1 MSVATA
7 LLTVAFTM
15 TSCIMED
22 GVVDEVVN
30 ADQKTCKV
38 SLMLNLGNV
47 TTRGSN
53 SYSIG
58 TEGGSDIENYINLSD
73 LKLLIFNRALNS
85 AGTGCSSTI
94 GNDANDTLQQVIN
107 LTKIDHIDGTT
118 LYNVTGELLE
128 GAPSGS
134 FRVVVAA
141 NWSKWTKWTPASK
154 KLSDYCLTRGAAF
167 PYPTIPDADYSSVRS
182 GFSNWMPT
190 EEKPI
195 PMYGVKA
202 FGAGAE
208 LTPSFIPGMT
218 TDLGQIDVIRA
229 VAKIELYSS
238 TEGVTFSDVKLTEFM
253 GIGMVAPYAMC
264 EATAQPTND
273 NINVTQR
280 TTDDGTWTKILHYAT
295 YKKNDDIQTG
305 LNWQM
310 GIVGGRISSFHNL
323 SPTEVTTETKETT
336 ETGEETKTI
345 TKYVFY
351 VPEYQVVGN
360 TSQQPVPKLQ
370 FHIATTNDTTG
381 KDYELEFKRYT
392 NNVAFNILRNNIYRY
407 EVTVSNT
414 AVKINYNVIDWN
426 DQTAGD
432 IVFE

>member
-1 MSVATA
+1 MFNHKITYYLMSVATA

-58 TEGGSDIENYINLSD
+58 TEGGSDIENYIDLSD

-141 NWSKWTKWTPASK
+141 NWSKWCSCAPISK
-154 KLSDYCLTRGAAF
+154 KLYDYCVTDGGTF
-167 PYPTIPDADYSSVRS
+167 IYPTKTGERS
-182 GFSNWMPT
+182 WEPT
-190 EEKPI
+190 TDKPI

-218 TDLGQIDVIRA
+218 TDLGQINVIRA
-229 VAKIELYSS
+229 VAKVELIAKDASITNVKMTYNSPAGMMAPYGMCES
-238 TEGVTFSDVKLTEFM
+238 TSQVTDDNLNVPLYRDANWWSHLYNTHGIGVTEKGARMAASSLVK
-253 GIGMVAPYAMC
+253 
-264 EATAQPTND
+264 D
-273 NINVTQR
+273 
-280 TTDDGTWTKILHYAT
+280 ILP
-295 YKKNDDIQTG
+295 
-305 LNWQM
+305 
-310 GIVGGRISSFHNL
+310 IVDKADSLGHF
-323 SPTEVTTETKETT
+323 T
-336 ETGEETKTI
+336 
-345 TKYVFY
+345 FY
-351 VPEYQVVGN
+351 VPEYGQKLSIYSSN
-360 TSQQPVPKLQ
+360 KPKLT
-370 FHIATTNDTTG
+370 FHIATTLNPDG
-381 KDYELEFKRYT
+381 RDCELEFKRYT
-392 NNVAFNILRNNIYRY
+392 NNVEFNILRNNIYRY
-407 EVTVSNT
+407 EVEMPNT
-414 AVKINYNVIDWN
+414 AVTIDYNVIDWN

>member
-1 MSVATA
+1 
-7 LLTVAFTM
+7 
-15 TSCIMED
+15 MED

-141 NWSKWTKWTPASK
+141 NWSKWVTCVPVSK
-154 KLSDYCLTRGAAF
+154 KLADYCLTQGALF
-167 PYPTIPDADYSSVRS
+167 RYPTITADYKTKSSD
-182 GFSNWMPT
+182 FPNWMPSSDM
-190 EEKPI
+190 PI

-218 TDLGQIDVIRA
+218 TELGQIDLIRA

-238 TEGVTFSDVKLTEFM
+238 TEGVTFSDVKLSKFM
-253 GIGMVAPYAMC
+253 GLGMVAPYGMC

-273 NINVTQR
+273 NVNVLQYNTGDGNWTQYEYYPNFPKDSIN
-280 TTDDGTWTKILHYAT
+280 GE
-295 YKKNDDIQTG
+295 G
-305 LNWQM
+305 LNWM
-310 GIVGGRISSFHNL
+310 IPIGGGRVAAFSDLN
-323 SPTEVTTETKETT
+323 PTEVKTEVKETT

-360 TSQQPVPKLQ
+360 SRTDQQPVPKLQ